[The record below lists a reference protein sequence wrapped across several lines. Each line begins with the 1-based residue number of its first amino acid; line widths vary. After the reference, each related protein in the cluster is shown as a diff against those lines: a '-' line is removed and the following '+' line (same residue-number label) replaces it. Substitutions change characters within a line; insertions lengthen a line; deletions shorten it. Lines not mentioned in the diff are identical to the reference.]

1 LVQSKAIAQSIQ
13 ELESVLG
20 GRLQELAINALVFTH
35 SGGDCTQKL
44 APLCCF
50 VSFWAA

>member
-35 SGGDCTQKL
+35 SGGIRRKSWRL
-44 APLCCF
+44 FAVL
-50 VSFWAA
+50 